1 MQLARSPPWH
11 AARHRDPAYTLEEK
25 RDDERTGR
33 GEIGGEGIV
42 TSDVVHCR
50 KCGAPTR
57 LVILAQSGKG
67 ILVDATPRQ
76 GYVVIG
82 VASSD
87 IPLVELRDTW
97 MPHTHEAPP
106 PSRPRARERG

>member
-1 MQLARSPPWH
+1 MPLAAARSV
-11 AARHRDPAYTLEEK
+11 DTQEENGGDEPASFGEISG
-25 RDDERTGR
+25 ERT
-33 GEIGGEGIV
+33 V
-42 TSDVVHCR
+42 TSDIVHCR

-57 LVILAQSGKG
+57 LVVLAKTGKG
-67 ILVDATPRQ
+67 ILVDATPRR

-97 MPHTHEAPP
+97 IAHTHDAPP
-106 PSRPRARERG
+106 ASRAGRRGPSAR